1 MAPLKLKK
9 IISIVDGLAPFSLAE
24 SWDHSGLRLGDQED
38 EIRAVAIA
46 LDPSPE
52 AVKKAASLGCNLLLT
67 HHPLMFMPQENMVCD
82 RLDTKAVA
90 VAFSLS
96 LNVLSCHTNF
106 DNARC
111 GVNDTLANL
120 AGLCDVE
127 PLVPS
132 QDPRGFGMGAVG
144 NVKNCKCEDFA
155 SSVAAAWNLSGYRLI
170 GIQKEIREAVFPAV
184 INRVALCG
192 GAGGSLWKDAREKG
206 AELYITADLRY
217 NDCLDAVDAGL
228 SLMIV
233 DHGEMENPPLKN
245 FAKTLAVQLEIPV
258 HFIDLVT
265 PSRLSGGWYATE
277 NVSG

>member
-1 MAPLKLKK
+1 MASLKLKE

-24 SWDHSGLRLGDQED
+24 SWDHSGLRLGDAED
-38 EIRAVAIA
+38 EIHAVTLA

-90 VAFSLS
+90 AAFSS
-96 LNVLSCHTNF
+96 GVNVLSCHTNF
-106 DNARC
+106 DNAKS
-111 GVNDTLANL
+111 GVNDTLANF
-120 AGLCDVE
+120 AGLADVE

-144 NVKNCKCEDFA
+144 NVKNCGVEEFCA
-155 SSVAAAWNLSGYRLI
+155 RVAAAWNLSGYRLL
-170 GIQKEIREAVFPAV
+170 GAEKEIK
-184 INRVALCG
+184 RVALCG

-233 DHGEMENPPLKN
+233 DHGEMENPPLQN
-245 FAKTLAVQLEIPV
+245 FAKILAGKLEIPV

-265 PSRLSGGWYATE
+265 PSRVCGGWYAAE
-277 NVSG
+277 NVSD

>member
-1 MAPLKLKK
+1 MASLKLKE

-24 SWDHSGLRLGDQED
+24 SWDHSGLRLGDAED
-38 EIRAVAIA
+38 EIRAVALA

-52 AVKKAASLGCNLLLT
+52 AVKKAASLDCNLLLT
-67 HHPLMFMPQENMVCD
+67 HHPLMFLPQENMVCD

-90 VAFSLS
+90 AAFSS
-96 LNVLSCHTNF
+96 GVNVLSCHTNF
-106 DNARC
+106 DNARG
-111 GVNDTLANL
+111 GVNDTLADL
-120 AGLCDVE
+120 AGLTDVE

-144 NVKNCKCEDFA
+144 NVEKYGPEEFC
-155 SSVAAAWNLSGYRLI
+155 SRVSAAWNLSGYRLV
-170 GIQKEIREAVFPAV
+170 GVRKEIK
-184 INRVALCG
+184 RVALCG
-192 GAGGSLWKDAREKG
+192 GAGGSLWKGAREKG

-217 NDCLDAVDAGL
+217 NDCLDVVDAGL

-233 DHGEMENPPLKN
+233 DHGEMENPPLAN
-245 FAKTLAVQLEIPV
+245 FAKILAGQLEVPV

-265 PSRLSGGWYATE
+265 PLRLCGNWYKTE